1 MRPAPSSATRG
12 ELSDCTIKLPVYPPP
27 LVPLSITLPLT
38 PKAMVGVVA
47 EVLVE
52 WMVKSP
58 LPVLVTVS
66 FKFTPPPSKVKLPA
80 PA

>member
-27 LVPLSITLPLT
+27 LVPLSITLPP
-38 PKAMVGVVA
+38 PKVMVGVG

-52 WMVKSP
+52 WIVKSP